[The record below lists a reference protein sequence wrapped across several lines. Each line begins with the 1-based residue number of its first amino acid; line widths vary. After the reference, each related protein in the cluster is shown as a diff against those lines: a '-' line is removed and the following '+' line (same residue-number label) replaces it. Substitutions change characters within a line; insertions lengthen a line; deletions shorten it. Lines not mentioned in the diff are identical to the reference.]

1 MCREDPKVL
10 EKGILLMDRAC
21 LACEGRHRYTAY
33 SRRKGKFCS
42 KVFVSDGTVR
52 EVTGYT
58 DQRREPPFWAHIYG
72 GGVMSGTP
80 TLSEPKA
87 TYDLVELKAEVL
99 KRKWYGIGETRKE
112 FKQKLDAAA
121 SFDEIFAL
129 CDKW

>member
-1 MCREDPKVL
+1 
-10 EKGILLMDRAC
+10 
-21 LACEGRHRYTAY
+21 
-33 SRRKGKFCS
+33 
-42 KVFVSDGTVR
+42 
-52 EVTGYT
+52 
-58 DQRREPPFWAHIYG
+58 
-72 GGVMSGTP
+72 MSGTP